1 MVIPSRFGAAA
12 RRTAVVGLLVLCPG
26 GTVARSAPP
35 PAARQPVDAAI
46 AQSSG
51 SFQLAAL
58 EPADRP
64 APPTKPPISVGPFGL
79 AAASHGPYD
88 ARWRLLQP
96 LIGLESQ
103 ILAACRSTSI
113 TCPPAATKF
122 NLIVEAARA
131 RSGRARVGEVNRAV
145 NLAIRSMSDQAQYG
159 APDIWASPL
168 MTFASGAGDCEDYAI
183 AKYVALAQAGMP
195 AADLRLVVVHDRR
208 TNEGHMVAAARV
220 DGDWLILD
228 NRTMRLVADREVP
241 DLAPLAALGGDYAI
255 PAIAATPNPRRA
267 ASPAGAWNTAG
278 LAVVL

>member
-1 MVIPSRFGAAA
+1 MA
-12 RRTAVVGLLVLCPG
+12 
-26 GTVARSAPP
+26 
-35 PAARQPVDAAI
+35 QPR
-46 AQSSG
+46 G

-64 APPTKPPISVGPFGL
+64 APPAKPPIGMGPFGL
-79 AAASHGPYD
+79 AAASDGPYD

-96 LIGLESQ
+96 LIGLEGQ
-103 ILAACRSTSI
+103 ILALCRSGSMP
-113 TCPPAATKF
+113 CSPAAAKF
-122 NLIVEAARA
+122 NVIVEAARA

-145 NLAIRSMSDQAQYG
+145 NLAIRPMSDQAQYG

-183 AKYVALAQAGMP
+183 AKYVALTQAGMP
-195 AADLRLVVVHDRR
+195 TADLRLVVVHDRR
-208 TNEGHMVAAARV
+208 TDEGHMVAAARV

-241 DLAPLAALGGDYAI
+241 DLTPLAALGGEQAA
-255 PAIAATPNPRRA
+255 PAIAAAPKPQRA
-267 ASPAGAWNTAG
+267 ASPAEAWNTAG

>member
-1 MVIPSRFGAAA
+1 MFITSRLGAAA
-12 RRTAVVGLLVLCPG
+12 RLTAVVGPLVLCAG

-35 PAARQPVDAAI
+35 PPARQAVEAPI
-46 AQSSG
+46 AQPTRAL
-51 SFQLAAL
+51 QLAAL

-64 APPTKPPISVGPFGL
+64 APRSKPAIGEEPFGL
-79 AAASHGPYD
+79 TTASEGPYQ

-96 LIGLESQ
+96 LIRVEIR
-103 ILAACRSTSI
+103 ILALCRAGSI
-113 TCPPAATKF
+113 PCSAAATKF
-122 NLIVEAARA
+122 NAIVEAARA

-145 NLAIRSMSDQAQYG
+145 NLAIRPMSDQAQYG

-168 MTFASGAGDCEDYAI
+168 MSFASGAGDCEDYAI

-208 TNEGHMVAAARV
+208 TDQGHMVAAARI
-220 DGDWLILD
+220 DADWLILD

-241 DLAPLAALGGDYAI
+241 DLTPLAALSGEQAA
-255 PAIAATPNPRRA
+255 PAVAAMANPESA
-267 ASPAGAWNTAG
+267 TPAGAWNTAG